1 MNALVRLEATIKENV
16 NFESRIMIPAFAV
29 MGAEDEGSYVWI
41 VDQSDMTVHKTRV
54 EVGQMTGQD
63 NIFINDG
70 LLGGELL
77 VVAGMKSLQEGMK
90 VQLWKPEY

>member
-1 MNALVRLEATIKENV
+1 MNALVKLEATVKSDV
-16 NFESRIMIPAFAV
+16 DFESRIMIPAFAV
-29 MGAEDEGSYVWI
+29 MGSDDEGSYVWI
-41 VDQSDMTVHKTRV
+41 VDQSDMTVHRTRV
-54 EVGQMTGQD
+54 ELGQMTGQD

-77 VVAGMKSLQEGMK
+77 VVAGMKSLQEGIK